1 MDSDRLNRWLT
12 LGANLGV
19 LVGILLLVVELQQ
32 NREMMRAQTRNE
44 ITQGALA
51 LLSLTAT
58 NQKLA
63 ELVVR
68 SNNGEDLSP
77 SERFMYISRSESV
90 FRHFEN
96 AHYQYR
102 HGMFDEVEYQKQL
115 STQESVISRNPGLVE
130 YWCSF
135 KSMYSEPFAAEIDK
149 LLDEDAC
156 R

>member
-1 MDSDRLNRWLT
+1 MNSDRLNRWLT

-19 LVGILLLVVELQQ
+19 LVGILLLIVELQQ

-44 ITQGALA
+44 ISQGALS

-58 NQKLA
+58 DHQLA
-63 ELVVR
+63 ELVIR
-68 SNNGEDLSP
+68 SNSGEELSP
-77 SERFMYISRSESV
+77 PERFMYISRSESV

-102 HGMFDEVEYQKQL
+102 HGMFDEVEYQQQL
-115 STQESVISRNPGLVE
+115 STQESVLSRNPGLVE

-135 KSMYSEPFAAEIDK
+135 KSMYSKPFAADIDK
-149 LLDEDAC
+149 LLGEDAC
-156 R
+156 S